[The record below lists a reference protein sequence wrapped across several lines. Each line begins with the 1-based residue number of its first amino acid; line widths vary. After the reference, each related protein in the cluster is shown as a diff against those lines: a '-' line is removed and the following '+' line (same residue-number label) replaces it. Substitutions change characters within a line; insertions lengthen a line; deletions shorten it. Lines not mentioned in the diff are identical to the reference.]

1 VNYKRISPQQIYY
14 VSLFICICF
23 ANYNQVHSQVHYPNS
38 VQVNSTTNNH
48 QDSPEIAVNGK
59 GTVVIVFESGDNG
72 PDENIFAVSYD
83 RQTFREFYRTG
94 PTTDTPSIEA
104 FADNEHF
111 VVSWE
116 QNSKIYFTIISC
128 IDGNE
133 KFIIEPKPVID
144 GIYATGERPDVA
156 ISSDDSLFVI
166 GWHNND
172 IFMQFFKRDGSPN
185 GALIG
190 VNDVLEYKQAEISLI
205 FFSDSTLVAT
215 WYSEKSGSFGT
226 ASKDRDIWFQLFDCK
241 PVWEDGAPVALF
253 DTQKRANGDLSSD
266 DPVWYRQEFPE
277 VDVFNDG
284 RFVIMWQDF
293 PYSSGEDG
301 TDGSGKG
308 AYFRIFN
315 HDGTP
320 QTDDLLIS
328 EHTLSFQKDADIR
341 IRQSDNTIHFIY
353 EDAYESTT
361 EKEWLAYPSYR
372 AFDDSGNP
380 LIPSFEMSD
389 KSYGTDCRIAITE
402 ADAEKPNLI
411 VCVWETK
418 DIENYDGSG
427 RAVIFRDYSNTTAI
441 EQYASDESYVPI
453 QFELN
458 QNYPNPFNP
467 TTTIVYSLPKSVYVS
482 IKVMNILG
490 ETVADLVNGHEKK
503 GIHKVLFN
511 GSNIASGVYFFHM
524 KASHFQSTQ
533 KAILMK

>member
-1 VNYKRISPQQIYY
+1 MNYKRIFRRKTFYMALI
-14 VSLFICICF
+14 ICICF
-23 ANYNQVHSQVHYPNS
+23 INYNHVYSQVHYPNS
-38 VQVNSTTNNH
+38 ILVNSTTNNH

-59 GTVVIVFESGDNG
+59 GTVVVVFESGDIDG
-72 PDENIFAVSYD
+72 PDSNIFAVSYD
-83 RQTFREFYRTG
+83 RQTFREFYSTG

-104 FADNEHF
+104 FADDEHF

-116 QNSKIYFTIISC
+116 QNGKIYFTIISC

-144 GIYATGERPDVA
+144 GIYATGGRPDVA

-166 GWHNND
+166 AWHNSD
-172 IFMQFFKRDGSPN
+172 VFMQFFNSDGSPN
-185 GALIG
+185 GDLIV
-190 VNDVLEYKQAEISLI
+190 VNDVLAYKQAEISLN

-215 WYSEKSGSFGT
+215 WYSETSGNFGS
-226 ASKDRDIWFQLFDCK
+226 ASKDKDIWFQLFDCK
-241 PVWEDGAPVALF
+241 PVWEDGAPIALF
-253 DTQKRANGDLSSD
+253 DTQKRANGDLSST
-266 DPVWYRQEFPE
+266 DPVWYRQEYPE

-293 PYSSGEDG
+293 PYSGEENG
-301 TDGSGKG
+301 TDGSSKG

-320 QTDDLLIS
+320 QTDDILIS

-353 EDAYESTT
+353 EDAYESTL
-361 EKEWLAYPSYR
+361 EKDWLAYPSYR
-372 AFDDSGNP
+372 KFDDFGDP
-380 LIPSFEMSD
+380 VIPSFEMSD

-441 EQYASDESYVPI
+441 EQYASDESVPI
-453 QFELN
+453 QFKLN

-467 TTTIVYSLPKSVYVS
+467 GTTIQYEIPAKVRNENINVTLKVYD
-482 IKVMNILG
+482 ILG
-490 ETVADLVNGHEKK
+490 KEVATLVNKEQQPGSYEAK
-503 GIHKVLFN
+503 FN
-511 GSNIASGVYFFHM
+511 ASDLPSGVYLYRINTGNF
-524 KASHFQSTQ
+524 S
-533 KAILMK
+533 